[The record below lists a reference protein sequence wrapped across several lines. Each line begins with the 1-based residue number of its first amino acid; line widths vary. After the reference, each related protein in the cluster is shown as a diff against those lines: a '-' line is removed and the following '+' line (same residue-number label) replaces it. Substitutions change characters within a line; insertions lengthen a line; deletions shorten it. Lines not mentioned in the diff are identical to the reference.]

1 MNKKEFSQ
9 LVMALRTYYPREN
22 ILPNEQA
29 MELWFFQL
37 QDIPYEVA
45 QAGLNK
51 WVAINKWSPSIADIR
66 DMSTGII
73 HGDIPSWSEAWED
86 VMRAVSRFGYYGAQE
101 AMQTLSPL
109 TRQATERIG
118 FVNICRSENISA
130 DRANFRMIYEQLAER
145 KKKDYQIPEALRQL
159 ISGMTEKNKIEE
171 GTWKQGLIE

>member
-1 MNKKEFSQ
+1 MNKKEFST

-29 MELWFFQL
+29 MELWFYQL

-45 QAGLNK
+45 EAGLNK
-51 WVAINKWSPSIADIR
+51 WVATNKWSPSIADIR
-66 DMSTGII
+66 EMSTGII
-73 HGDIPSWSEAWED
+73 HGDLPDWSQAWED
-86 VMRAVSRFGYYGAQE
+86 VMRAVSRFGYYGARE
-101 AMQTLSPL
+101 ALESLSPL

-145 KKKDYQIPEALRQL
+145 KKKDAQIPQSLRLL
-159 ISGMTEKNKIEE
+159 ITDIGMKGTNLIEE
-171 GTWKQGLIE
+171 DGHES